1 MRKIKIIGIFLFLI
15 VTGIAVGTVLG
26 ITIGNGLDIGIMRAA
41 VSNNRSTHYIDG
53 NCYIYVNLEYMPK
66 SSGANPSADSRGTM
80 AFDPSNPPAT
90 YMLDEIFEFFDGT
103 LAVYFKN
110 LTTGFTYTY
119 NPDGVFFGASLSKIK
134 HAMYVY
140 TLAERGLVNMYTVHT
155 FTAAD
160 FWGGTGI
167 LRFEP
172 AGTRLT
178 TRELLGHSIIYS
190 CNVAFRMLVR
200 YTANKSFSFHDFT
213 IEINANADLIGNVIA
228 QDTSARDMSL
238 WMYAI
243 FNYLESDSRYGHYFM
258 YDLLNTAPTSHH
270 YFTRWQGSFGTGG
283 EIDVRLLHSDYPMA
297 RKYGW
302 SPFAFHEAAIVYG
315 PSPFLLV
322 VLSDMDR
329 GAHNLF
335 EDISWLMQEFNDEWF
350 QGEYQR
356 GRYGGPFDVYQPTHI
371 RKATGLR
378 GY

>member
-1 MRKIKIIGIFLFLI
+1 MRKIKIITIFLFLI
-15 VTGIAVGTVLG
+15 VTGVAVGTALG
-26 ITIGNGLDIGIMRAA
+26 ITIGNGLDIGITRAA
-41 VSNNRSTHYIDG
+41 NSNSRSTPYIDG
-53 NCYIYVNLEYMPK
+53 NYNIYANLDYTSESLGENPY
-66 SSGANPSADSRGTM
+66 SSTM
-80 AFDPSNPPAT
+80 AFDPNNPPPT
-90 YMLDEIFEFFDGT
+90 YMLDDVFEFFGSS

-110 LTTGFTYTY
+110 LATGFTYIY
-119 NPDGVFFGASLSKIK
+119 NPDGIFFGASLSKAV
-134 HAMYVY
+134 HALYVY
-140 TLAERGLVNMYTVHT
+140 TMAERGLLDMYAVHT

-200 YTANKSFSFHDFT
+200 YTANMHTSFHGFAS
-213 IEINANADLIGNVIA
+213 EIGVEVNHIGNVIA
-228 QDTSARDMSL
+228 QDISAADMGL

-243 FNYLESDSRYGHYFM
+243 FNYLESDSRYGHYLM

-283 EIDVRLLHSDYPMA
+283 EINVRLLQSDYPMA

-302 SPFAFHEAAIVYG
+302 SPDAFHEAAIVYG
-315 PSPFLLV
+315 PSPFILV

-335 EDISWLMQEFNDEWF
+335 EDISWLMQAFNDEWF
-350 QGEYQR
+350 
-356 GRYGGPFDVYQPTHI
+356 
-371 RKATGLR
+371 
-378 GY
+378 